1 MAKILPLLSLPNSL
15 ISTLREAGCVAETT
29 EPLSVAAGAVA
40 RSPVRQAP
48 PLKRVGDWEV
58 SGRRSQASLRLT
70 DLSPLAKVA
79 VRVGSSVTVGQGPS
93 VGFGRAQRDDAG
105 NLVIGAAPGE
115 WLVLGRSGRQHV
127 VQGQFESIGRESFT
141 TVIDLTHAYALVRL
155 TGDQAR
161 SVLSKLCPVDLSART
176 APNGTALRTAVA
188 GLALGVV
195 RDDTGDQTS
204 FLCYCERSSGQYL
217 FDVLLDAG
225 AEFAVDV
232 DGYPD
237 DEI

>member
-1 MAKILPLLSLPNSL
+1 M
-15 ISTLREAGCVAETT
+15 AETT
-29 EPLSVAAGAVA
+29 GPVAVGAGAVA
-40 RSPVRQAP
+40 RSSVRQAP
-48 PLKRVGDWEV
+48 PFKRVGDWEV
-58 SGRRSQASLRLT
+58 SGRRSRAGLRLA
-70 DLSPLAKVA
+70 DLSPLAKVH
-79 VRVGSSVTVGQGPS
+79 VRVGSSATASQGPG
-93 VGFGRAQRDDAG
+93 VAVGRAQRDDAG

-115 WLVLGRSGRQHV
+115 WLVLGRSGRQHA
-127 VQGQFESIGRESFT
+127 VQAQFEGIGGESFT

-188 GLALGVV
+188 GLAVGVV

-237 DEI
+237 DEILTLRPEDVPAEGHLGRLARRGS